1 MAQYNAIYNEDL
13 DIIEL
18 VKFGILKILLWI
30 SSKRSGAKEDMKI
43 LIPFIDDIIESIK
56 LKKIKIKKPK
66 TNLFLNEIL
75 ENRDYNTLE
84 FLKQL
89 YELKVC
95 CKKYFAIKNIP
106 ITRDLKFSKG
116 IIGIYDELYYERCT
130 IGINFIIKNDL
141 FKILAEI
148 IKKEIKIKTQ
158 KIVKILEYEKTYGKQ
173 PSDNELVRDFDI
185 FINEI
190 EEYKKLMNEL
200 PNESFN
206 NDLDIMKTARKV
218 GKYLID
224 NQMLEKFQRIPIN
237 KNSEISLPKSDI
249 SEKKSI
255 ESDEEII
262 CKICNTKIDKREK
275 LEYCPYCGNHL

>member
-1 MAQYNAIYNEDL
+1 M
-13 DIIEL
+13 
-18 VKFGILKILLWI
+18 
-30 SSKRSGAKEDMKI
+30 
-43 LIPFIDDIIESIK
+43 
-56 LKKIKIKKPK
+56 
-66 TNLFLNEIL
+66 

-84 FLKQL
+84 ILKQL
-89 YELKVC
+89 YTLKTC
-95 CKKYFAIKNIP
+95 CEKYYHIKNIP
-106 ITRDLKFSKG
+106 ITRNLKFSKG
-116 IIGIYDELYYERCT
+116 IIGIYDELYYKRCT
-130 IGINFIIKNDL
+130 IGINFIIKDDL
-141 FKILAEI
+141 FKFLDVI

-158 KIVKILEYEKTYGKQ
+158 KIIKILEYEKTYGKQ
-173 PSDNELVRDFDI
+173 PSNNELVRDFDI

-206 NDLDIMKTARKV
+206 NDLNIMKKATEAFKISENPTLYDLLEKLNYDIETARKV